1 MAIQN
6 PDFKETLEQRLEGAE
21 DPKQMAE
28 AFTSWADE
36 LQQKVISEAEAM
48 AGISDSNILAS
59 RGVRQLTADEKEYY
73 QKVTSAFRSTNPQ
86 QALTDLDVVM
96 PKTIVSAVFEDLQ
109 REHPILNFVDFQ
121 NTEGAIEY
129 IYNKDGV
136 DLAQWGP
143 LCDEIVKELTS
154 GFAKMDMSLYKLSAF
169 LPVCNAMLELG
180 PEWLDRYVRVV
191 LSEAIAEGLEQA
203 IVDGDG
209 NNQPIGMTRQVQ
221 EDVVITGG
229 AYPQKAAIKVTAF
242 DPANYAKVI
251 KEMAKY
257 PGGEEGEERSRV
269 VGEVAL
275 IVNPED
281 YWDKLFEVF
290 TLQRVDGS
298 YSNNVFPYPTEV
310 IQSPHVPVG
319 KAIMAMK
326 GRYFFGLGTQRSG
339 KIEFSD
345 EYRFL
350 EDERIYVT
358 KLYGNGRPK
367 DNNAFQLLDISAVEP
382 TLPTVKTVSD
392 ATGA

>member
-169 LPVCNAMLELG
+169 LPVCKAMLELG